1 MSDLRP
7 RGVPIVLD
15 GEERHLLFTLNVICE
30 LQDRRDKA
38 LNEIMEE
45 LADEKKSPY
54 AMREIVTL
62 LLNDEAERTEKKS
75 GVQHEKVTE
84 REVGTMVAMDNYS
97 EVMRA
102 IFRAYGQSFP
112 EPEDNDPNTES
123 GTMSN

>member
-112 EPEDNDPNTES
+112 EPEDNDPNPES